1 LFENLKQIE
10 KDAIIGIMAL
20 FREDQSEDKVDLSVG
35 VYQDDTGVT
44 PIMSAIKKAESE
56 LLEQEKTK
64 SYVGIAGLPK
74 FNDAIS
80 ELVFGSFYHKERNRI
95 ATIQTPGGSGGLCVA
110 GHLINRGKQGA
121 TVWASTPTWPNHI
134 PLLSTSG
141 LTIKSYDYY
150 DRENN
155 EINFS
160 RMMGSLDSS
169 APGDVL
175 LLHGCC
181 HNPCGADLNM
191 EQWQSV
197 LELINKKG
205 LLPLVDL
212 AYLGLGDG
220 VDEDAS
226 GLRLLANNCKEMI
239 VVTSCSKNLGL
250 YKERVGAVSAIS
262 ANAGESERT
271 LSNLANIA
279 RSIYSMPPDHGAALA
294 AKVLTDTQLRE
305 NWLEEL
311 AQLRNRIKQVR
322 TELSDGLNTRQN
334 KIDFSFIKKEKGMFS
349 FLGISRDHV
358 IELRE
363 RFHIYMVESS
373 RINIAGINQKNIS
386 YIIESICHVID

>member
-80 ELVFGSFYHKERNRI
+80 ELVFGSFYHKESNRI

-160 RMMGSLDSS
+160 RMMSSLDSS

-191 EQWQSV
+191 DQWQSV

>member
-1 LFENLKQIE
+1 
-10 KDAIIGIMAL
+10 MAL

-160 RMMGSLDSS
+160 RMMSSLDSS

-349 FLGISRDHV
+349 FLGISRDQV
-358 IELRE
+358 VELRE

>member
-1 LFENLKQIE
+1 MFENLKQIE

-20 FREDQSEDKVDLSVG
+20 FREDHSENKVDLSVG

-44 PIMSAIKKAESE
+44 PIMASIKQAETE
-56 LLEQEKTK
+56 LLVQEKTK

-80 ELVFGSFYHKERNRI
+80 ELVFGSFYHKDRNRI

-110 GHLINRGKQGA
+110 GHLINRGKHGA

-141 LTIKSYDYY
+141 LTIKSYEYY

-155 EINFS
+155 QINFS
-160 RMMGSLDSS
+160 RMMSSLESS
-169 APGDVL
+169 ASGDVL

-191 EQWQSV
+191 EQWQSI

-226 GLRLLANNCKEMI
+226 GLRLLANNCKELI
-239 VVTSCSKNLGL
+239 VVTSCSKNFGL

-262 ANAGESERT
+262 ANAEESART

-294 AKVLTDTQLRE
+294 AQVLTDNQLRE
-305 NWLEEL
+305 KWLEEL

-322 TELSDGLNTRQN
+322 TELSNGLNARQN

-386 YIIESICHVID
+386 YIVESICHVID

>member
-1 LFENLKQIE
+1 MFENLKQIE

-160 RMMGSLDSS
+160 RMMSSLDSS

>member
-1 LFENLKQIE
+1 
-10 KDAIIGIMAL
+10 MAL

-160 RMMGSLDSS
+160 RMMSSLESS

>member
-1 LFENLKQIE
+1 
-10 KDAIIGIMAL
+10 MAL

-160 RMMGSLDSS
+160 RMMSSLDSS

>member
-1 LFENLKQIE
+1 
-10 KDAIIGIMAL
+10 
-20 FREDQSEDKVDLSVG
+20 
-35 VYQDDTGVT
+35 
-44 PIMSAIKKAESE
+44 MS
-56 LLEQEKTK
+56 
-64 SYVGIAGLPK
+64 
-74 FNDAIS
+74 
-80 ELVFGSFYHKERNRI
+80 
-95 ATIQTPGGSGGLCVA
+95 
-110 GHLINRGKQGA
+110 
-121 TVWASTPTWPNHI
+121 
-134 PLLSTSG
+134 
-141 LTIKSYDYY
+141 
-150 DRENN
+150 
-155 EINFS
+155 
-160 RMMGSLDSS
+160 SLDSS

-191 EQWQSV
+191 DQWQSV

-226 GLRLLANNCKEMI
+226 GLRLLANNCKELI
-239 VVTSCSKNLGL
+239 VVTSCSKNFGL

>member
-305 NWLEEL
+305 NWLEEF
-311 AQLRNRIKQVR
+311 A
-322 TELSDGLNTRQN
+322 
-334 KIDFSFIKKEKGMFS
+334 
-349 FLGISRDHV
+349 
-358 IELRE
+358 
-363 RFHIYMVESS
+363 
-373 RINIAGINQKNIS
+373 
-386 YIIESICHVID
+386 

>member
-1 LFENLKQIE
+1 
-10 KDAIIGIMAL
+10 MAL

-160 RMMGSLDSS
+160 RMMSSLDSS

-191 EQWQSV
+191 DQWQSV

-294 AKVLTDTQLRE
+294 AKVLKDTQLRE

>member
-160 RMMGSLDSS
+160 RMMSSLDSS